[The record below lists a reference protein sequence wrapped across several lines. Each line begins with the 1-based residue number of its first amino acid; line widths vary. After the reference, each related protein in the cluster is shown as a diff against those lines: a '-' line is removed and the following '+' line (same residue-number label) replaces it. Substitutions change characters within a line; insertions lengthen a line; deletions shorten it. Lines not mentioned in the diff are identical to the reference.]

1 MNTKDIIG
9 YELIGKSKLTPEE
22 QLLVIKE
29 VLKKLESPLDEYPN
43 MGLCCRVK
51 REIQKFI
58 TIDIRYKELSEYLS
72 IFNKNNANNFG
83 NAILEYSES
92 SNWWNTND
100 FNDSY
105 DFENRKLFLNWM
117 ISVIEYYIETNK

>member
-1 MNTKDIIG
+1 MNTEDIKG
-9 YELIGKSKLTPEE
+9 YELIGKSKLTPEK

-29 VLKKLESPLDEYPN
+29 VLKKLESSLDKYPN
-43 MGLCCRVK
+43 MGLCYRLK

-117 ISVIEYYIETNK
+117 INVIEYYIKTNK

>member
-1 MNTKDIIG
+1 MNTENIKG
-9 YELIGKSKLTPEE
+9 YELIEKSKLTPEE

-29 VLKKLESPLDEYPN
+29 VLKKLESPLDEYHS
-43 MGLCCRVK
+43 MGLCFRLK
-51 REIQKFI
+51 REIKKFI

-100 FNDSY
+100 FY

-117 ISVIEYYIETNK
+117 INVIKYYIKTNK